1 MQGDVSGEHT
11 TVAGAAK
18 ILGIDET
25 DATVK
30 FQSQTFDVAH
40 YCVWKKVG
48 EMDAEKA
55 DLNPSQAQ
63 PGPW

>member
-1 MQGDVSGEHT
+1 M
-11 TVAGAAK
+11 AGAAK